1 MIDSAKYKAL
11 AMHDVFLKETNK
23 TSCTL
28 KHLNFIQRF
37 KLKLIVLVLVT
48 LNSDILASVIPR
60 DSDVTMFVRS
70 LWQDQTLLN
79 YISTTLSQL
88 KQKEDAK
95 DLDAEAFY
103 RLVLMT
109 RAIAITRPQNLTKNF
124 YDGPG
129 KFQNLNLILSMSK
142 YVQIFGPYITYNLYT
157 I

>member
-1 MIDSAKYKAL
+1 
-11 AMHDVFLKETNK
+11 
-23 TSCTL
+23 
-28 KHLNFIQRF
+28 
-37 KLKLIVLVLVT
+37 
-48 LNSDILASVIPR
+48 
-60 DSDVTMFVRS
+60 MFVYS

-129 KFQNLNLILSMSK
+129 EFQNISDTFK
-142 YVQIFGPYITYNLYT
+142 H
-157 I
+157 